1 MLRLAPLFA
10 LLLLAGCA
18 GPAAQLQETATPL
31 AANDSVADEV
41 APAPE
46 PEAGEDE
53 WVVTATRVEPKSY
66 SAEWSGTLGAR
77 PCAPDGSEV
86 CRGGAINAAGFA
98 AGITWDE
105 PAQSFPDRDGLFWRL
120 DVQVDWHTKN
130 PLVPGV
136 ELDVFTITD
145 CQECEHRLI
154 ETFAGGAPIR
164 VEHYD
169 IFLEPGEYGVELVVR
184 AARDAI
190 MESTWGEAAVDFD
203 VSGYVTAFVAAGET
217 VVMA

>member
-1 MLRLAPLFA
+1 MLRLAPLLA

-18 GPAAQLQETATPL
+18 GPVAQTQELASVVEDGVATEHVP
-31 AANDSVADEV
+31 ASDP
-41 APAPE
+41 APA
-46 PEAGEDE
+46 DE

-77 PCAPDGSEV
+77 PCAPDGSEA

-105 PAQSFPDRDGLFWRL
+105 PAQRFTDRDGLFWRL

-130 PLVPGV
+130 PLVSGV

-145 CQECEHRLI
+145 CQECERRLI
-154 ETFAGGAPIR
+154 ETFTGGAPIR